1 MIRVFLISTAVLL
14 VGTVGYMVIQDVQPL
29 DALYMTVITVTT
41 IGYREVFPLSTA
53 GRWFTMFLALSGV
66 GIMLYVV
73 SIVAGMIVETDVRR
87 VLGIR
92 RDRRMTMKLSNHIVV
107 CGAGR
112 TGHALAE
119 ILAAK
124 GAVFVVVDTN
134 PELCRE
140 LEGAGVHVV
149 DGDATTRK
157 ALEAAAIQRASTL
170 IACLGDDAHNV
181 YSILLARQLNPS
193 INIVARALEEGS
205 EERLRLAG
213 ADRIINPYRTGAMRL
228 AYTALKPAVVDFLDA
243 SLPGVGSGGLELAE
257 IRVRENSPLAGQT
270 LASANVRQAYDV
282 IVVAIRREEESS
294 FNPPP
299 GMEIRSGDLLV
310 ALGPTHGL
318 EALER
323 ASSHGGAAATKNETT
338 NR

>member
-1 MIRVFLISTAVLL
+1 MRMKPVPRGTTRSFLGVFWISSSVLAI
-14 VGTVGYMVIQDVQPL
+14 GTLGYMVLQDAPPL

-53 GRWFTMFLALSGV
+53 GRWFTMVLALAGV

-73 SIVAGMIVETDVRR
+73 SIVAAVIVETDVRR
-87 VLGIR
+87 VLGLR
-92 RDRRMTMKLSNHIVV
+92 RERRMTKELSNHIVV

-119 ILAAK
+119 ILATK
-124 GAVFVVVDTN
+124 GATFVVVDTD
-134 PELCRE
+134 PELCRQ
-140 LEGAGVHVV
+140 LEGRGVHVV
-149 DGDATTRK
+149 DGDATTRE
-157 ALEAAAIQRASTL
+157 ALEAAAIVRASTL

-181 YSILLARQLNPS
+181 YTILLARQLNPR

-213 ADRIINPYRTGAMRL
+213 ADHIFNPYRTGAMRL
-228 AYTALKPAVVDFLDA
+228 AYTALKPAVIDFLDA
-243 SLPGVGSGGLELAE
+243 SLPGSGSGGLELAE
-257 IRVRENSPLAGQT
+257 VQIRENSVLAGKT

-282 IVVAIRREEESS
+282 IVVAIRRPGEST

-299 GMEIRSGDLLV
+299 DTEIQPGDVLV
-310 ALGPTHGL
+310 ALGPTVGL

-323 ASSHGGAAATKNETT
+323 ASS
-338 NR
+338 

>member
-1 MIRVFLISTAVLL
+1 MRMKPVPRGTTRSFLRVLWISALVLI
-14 VGTVGYMVIQDVQPL
+14 VGTVGYMAIEDAPPL

-53 GRWFTMFLALSGV
+53 GRWFTMFLALAGV

-73 SIVAGMIVETDVRR
+73 SIVAAVIVETDVRR
-87 VLGIR
+87 VLGLR
-92 RDRRMTMKLSNHIVV
+92 RERRMTKELSNHIVV

-124 GAVFVVVDTN
+124 GAIFVVVDTD
-134 PELCRE
+134 PRLCRE
-140 LEGAGVHVV
+140 LEGSGVHVV

-157 ALEAAAIQRASTL
+157 ALEAAGITHASTL

-181 YSILLARQLNPS
+181 YTILLARQLNPQ

-213 ADRIINPYRTGAMRL
+213 ADRIFNPYRTGAMRL
-228 AYTALKPAVVDFLDA
+228 AYTALKPTVIDFLDA
-243 SLPGVGSGGLELAE
+243 SLPGSGNGGLELAE
-257 IRVRENSPLAGQT
+257 IRVRDNSRLAGQT
-270 LASANVRQAYDV
+270 LAGANVRHAYGV
-282 IVVAIRREEESS
+282 IVVGVRRGEEST

-299 GMEIRSGDLLV
+299 GMEIQGGDVLV
-310 ALGPTHGL
+310 ALGPTEGL

-323 ASSHGGAAATKNETT
+323 ASS
-338 NR
+338 